1 MDDEGE
7 DSRLSSDFSL
17 YLDFMYSTQVLYM
30 KFTTCLIIHF
40 TSYYN

>member
-30 KFTTCLIIHF
+30 KFTTCLIIHL